1 MGGMLRKLDSELN
14 TEGWSQMEGGTGWGI
29 DMPDVG
35 RTRGE
40 AGCASLEHGIAR
52 MGIWTFSK
60 FSSVRMGNL

>member
-1 MGGMLRKLDSELN
+1 
-14 TEGWSQMEGGTGWGI
+14 
-29 DMPDVG
+29 MPDVG